1 MFWWGR
7 SVMLLWES
15 EKCVVVGDVG
25 IAELWVAGSEA
36 GKALRRE
43 EWSQRGASTASQRTD
58 GGDYGTFPA
67 IAGAAHG
74 DPGHPL
80 WACNP
85 EPVLCSG
92 QGWPLAALHAYVYV
106 RGHARTCLQLASSA
120 GLGNIGCRPAAFYFF
135 YFFIISFL
143 DRAPRVKLP
152 RGWLHCWALHLNYA
166 GGLREVAVVC
176 NAAAPIVNCTELL
189 VVRRGVWS

>member
-7 SVMLLWES
+7 SVKLLWES
-15 EKCVVVGDVG
+15 EKRVVVGDVG

-120 GLGNIGCRPAAFYFF
+120 GLGNIGCRPAAFYFLFF
-135 YFFIISFL
+135 YHFFSGSCTQSEAAKRLI
-143 DRAPRVKLP
+143 
-152 RGWLHCWALHLNYA
+152 ALLSVA
-166 GGLREVAVVC
+166 FELRWGTEGSRSGL
-176 NAAAPIVNCTELL
+176 
-189 VVRRGVWS
+189 

>member
-7 SVMLLWES
+7 SVKLLWES
-15 EKCVVVGDVG
+15 EKRVVVGDVG

-135 YFFIISFL
+135 LSFL
-143 DRAPRVKLP
+143 FWIVHPEWSCQEADCTAERCIWITLGDWGKSQ
-152 RGWLHCWALHLNYA
+152 WF
-166 GGLREVAVVC
+166 VAQ
-176 NAAAPIVNCTELL
+176 LL
-189 VVRRGVWS
+189 L